1 MKTTQPRTRRLLN
14 LFAIFVCYL
23 IAAHL
28 TGQTSGVQAQRIPPV
43 PLPGGGGGGGEAKID
58 ISKDGPYFGTA
69 FLVNHITATVY
80 VKHAPMLVE
89 YQLGAESYAKLT
101 LTKKISKKKE
111 QTLFTINLEPTGSEI
126 KEIIFMLPEELGEKP
141 QIVALSV
148 IAENVDPKNKKDTDF
163 ELYSLAMGKKAI
175 GSVLLVDLS
184 FQPDRFNSKQEKQ
197 VNYSFRS
204 RGEFEKA
211 YALIQ
216 LVSRTKDGKPAKEN
230 VNTNVIKRAIHRD
243 ETVAGSWDGKNEKQQ
258 VSMGRHQ
265 LLVAGWFT
273 ANKGGEWTNS
283 WSRKRLLVQ

>member
-14 LFAIFVCYL
+14 LFAVSVCCL
-23 IAAHL
+23 IVAHL
-28 TGQTSGVQAQRIPPV
+28 TGQTSVVQAQIPIPI
-43 PLPGGGGGGGEAKID
+43 PIPHGGID
-58 ISKDGPYFGTA
+58 ISKTGPYFGTA
-69 FLVNHITATVY
+69 YLFNHIAATVF

-101 LTKKISKKKE
+101 LTKRISKKKE

-141 QIVALSV
+141 QIVTLSV
-148 IAENVDPKNKKDTDF
+148 IAENVDPNNKKEPDF

-211 YALIQ
+211 YAIIQ
-216 LVSRTKDGKPAKEN
+216 AMGHSKEGKLAKYNVS
-230 VNTNVIKRAIHRD
+230 TNVIKRAIHRD
-243 ETVAGSWDGKNEKQQ
+243 ETVAGSWDGKNEKKQ
-258 VSMGRHQ
+258 VSVGRHQ
-265 LLVAGWFT
+265 LFVSGWFA

-283 WSRKRLLVQ
+283 WSKKRLLVQ